1 VPAILDATSLQYVF
15 HASLGDDLVVPGSA
29 GEPARLR
36 VVGTLSHSVFQSEIL
51 IGDAAFVRLYPRQEG
66 HRLWMIDGDPARSA
80 AVARVLE
87 DRLTDAGLVVVDP
100 AERLRSYQAVENTYL
115 STFQALGALGLVLGT
130 FGLGAVVVRN
140 ILERRREMALLAAVG
155 YRRSNLRLLVA
166 GEVGLIVAAG
176 VVLGAAAALVAV
188 QPAIARQGGGLPVA
202 VIGGVLVAVA
212 ASGILATLVATAV
225 ASRLPLVESL
235 KSE

>member
-1 VPAILDATSLQYVF
+1 MP
-15 HASLGDDLVVPGSA
+15 
-29 GEPARLR
+29 
-36 VVGTLSHSVFQSEIL
+36 SHSVFQSEIL
-51 IGDAAFVRLYPRQEG
+51 IGDAAFVRLYPQQEG

-87 DRLTDAGLVVVDP
+87 DRLTDAGLVVTDP

-115 STFQALGALGLVLGT
+115 STFQALGGLGLVLGT
-130 FGLGAVVVRN
+130 LGLGAVVVRN

-155 YRRSNLRLLVA
+155 YRRNNLRLLVA

-188 QPAIARQGGGLPVA
+188 QPAIARQGGGLPIVA
-202 VIGGVLVAVA
+202 IGGVRRGVGVRPDRHP
-212 ASGILATLVATAV
+212 VATV
-225 ASRLPLVESL
+225 APRLPLVDAEERMRSL
-235 KSE
+235 HEEYVERTPVGISSPRARGRCAAPSAE